1 MKFTL
6 STSGHFYPQA
16 DRRKELE
23 EIGFTFKPSDY
34 KSLYCFRAFTIEG
47 SPEIEINSLEEL
59 IQFADKFGEI
69 IVGNGSIEIYNDYRE

>member
-6 STSGHFYPQA
+6 STSRHFYPQA
-16 DRRKELE
+16 YRRKELE

-34 KSLYCFRAFTIEG
+34 KDFTIEG

-59 IQFADKFGEI
+59 IQFANKFGEI
-69 IVGNGSIEIYNDYRE
+69 IVGDGSIEIYNDYRE

>member
-1 MKFTL
+1 MEFTL
-6 STSGHFYPQA
+6 STSAHFYPNA

-34 KSLYCFRAFTIEG
+34 KDFTIEG
-47 SPEIEINSLEEL
+47 SPTIEINSLEEL

-69 IVGNGSIEIYNDYRE
+69 IVCDGSIEIYNDYRE

>member
-34 KSLYCFRAFTIEG
+34 KDFTIEG

-69 IVGNGSIEIYNDYRE
+69 ILRDYSIEIYDDYRE

>member
-34 KSLYCFRAFTIEG
+34 EDFTIGG

-59 IQFADKFGEI
+59 IQFANKFGEI
-69 IVGNGSIEIYNDYRE
+69 IVGYGSIEIYNNYRE

>member
-23 EIGFTFKPSDY
+23 EIGFTFNPSDY
-34 KSLYCFRAFTIEG
+34 KDFTIEG

-59 IQFADKFGEI
+59 IQFANKFGEI
-69 IVGNGSIEIYNDYRE
+69 IVGDGSIEIYNDYRE

>member
-16 DRRKELE
+16 DRRKKLE
-23 EIGFTFKPSDY
+23 KIGFTFKPSDY
-34 KSLYCFRAFTIEG
+34 KDFTIEG

-59 IQFADKFGEI
+59 IEFTDRFGEI
-69 IVGNGSIEIYNDYRE
+69 IVSNSSIEIYNDYRE

>member
-23 EIGFTFKPSDY
+23 EIGFTFNPSNY
-34 KSLYCFRAFTIEG
+34 KGFTIEG

-59 IQFADKFGEI
+59 IQFANKFGEI
-69 IVGNGSIEIYNDYRE
+69 IVGDGSIEIYNDYRE

>member
-34 KSLYCFRAFTIEG
+34 KGFTIEG

-59 IQFADKFGEI
+59 IQFANKFGEI
-69 IVGNGSIEIYNDYRE
+69 IVGDGSIEIYDDYRE

>member
-34 KSLYCFRAFTIEG
+34 KCFTIEG

-59 IQFADKFGEI
+59 IQFANKFGEI
-69 IVGNGSIEIYNDYRE
+69 IVGDGSIEIYNDYRE

>member
-1 MKFTL
+1 MEFTL
-6 STSGHFYPQA
+6 STSGHFYSQA

-34 KSLYCFRAFTIEG
+34 KDFTIEG
-47 SPEIEINSLEEL
+47 SPTIEINSLEEL

>member
-6 STSGHFYPQA
+6 STSGYFYTRA

-34 KSLYCFRAFTIEG
+34 KDFAIEG

-59 IQFADKFGEI
+59 IQFANKFGEI
-69 IVGNGSIEIYNDYRE
+69 IVGDGSIEIYNDYRE